1 MTLPKIDFATLVMSL
16 SQTALV
22 HLGAAPNPESSGP
35 AEIDLE
41 LARQTIDL
49 LDVLQEKTKGNLSG
63 EEERLLNE
71 SLFDLRTRFVQIS
84 RAKN

>member
-22 HLGAAPNPESSGP
+22 HLGVAPNPDSPEP
-35 AEIDLE
+35 AELDLE

-49 LDVLQEKTKGNLSG
+49 LDVLQDKTKGNLSG

-71 SLFDLRTRFVQIS
+71 ALFDLRTRFVQIS
-84 RAKN
+84 KGKN